1 MKAFVGSAVLIATG
15 ILLAELVKFALQLGF
30 FYFILHQ

>member
-15 ILLAELVKFALQLGF
+15 ILLADIVKIAAQFVIYVL
-30 FYFILHQ
+30 FIR